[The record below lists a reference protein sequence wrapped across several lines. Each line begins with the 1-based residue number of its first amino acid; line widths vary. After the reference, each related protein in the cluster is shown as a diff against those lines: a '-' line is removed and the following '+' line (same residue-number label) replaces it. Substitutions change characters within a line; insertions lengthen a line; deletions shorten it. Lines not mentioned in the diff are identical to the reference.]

1 MDFNGEFSVG
11 GCSSSD
17 REAADS
23 DAALGRQVIL
33 WRPLLPHGGIRLKAR
48 QIPARFL
55 TSMHLNANRDLNGRP
70 PSCATRLFNCKEKN

>member
-1 MDFNGEFSVG
+1 MDFNGEFSAG
-11 GCSSSD
+11 GCSSTSD

-33 WRPLLPHGGIRLKAR
+33 WRPLLPHGGLRLKAR

-55 TSMHLNANRDLNGRP
+55 NANSDLNGRP